1 MTIENNKKTEAIK
14 KSLNELLMKLEHE
27 KQKISSKKSYIYIDD
42 KIAPVIPRDKLEFLN
57 ITTSLLTCLIENFFS
72 VDDLSSVKK
81 LRETEIFFSNNYDLK
96 KFTFPQYA
104 SQIDFIL
111 LTYADVEIELD
122 TFDEKAKELLRRG
135 HKKAGTQASWVVFVV
150 RELIK
155 FDFQEVKNNNFDYK
169 ANALAVINEAKP
181 ELEKHR
187 GCKKLLGNLLLL
199 ILTLGTA
206 HIANKIVNKH
216 FLFFRE
222 TDSSKKLKQLE
233 HTISKL
239 AS

>member
-1 MTIENNKKTEAIK
+1 MND
-14 KSLNELLMKLEHE
+14 LN
-27 KQKISSKKSYIYIDD
+27 
-42 KIAPVIPRDKLEFLN
+42 
-57 ITTSLLTCLIENFFS
+57 
-72 VDDLSSVKK
+72 SVKK
-81 LRETEIFFSNNYDLK
+81 LRETEIFFSNKYDLK
-96 KFTFPQYA
+96 KFIFPNYA
-104 SQIDFIL
+104 AQINPIL
-111 LTYADVEIELD
+111 LNYANLEIAID
-122 TFDEKAKELLRRG
+122 TFDKKAKELLKCG
-135 HKKAGTQASWVVFVV
+135 HEKASTQASWVVFLV
-150 RELIK
+150 RKLIK
-155 FDFQEVKNNNFDYK
+155 CHFQEEKNNGFDYK
-169 ANALAVINEAKP
+169 TNALMAIDKAKL

>member
-1 MTIENNKKTEAIK
+1 MTTENNKKTETIK
-14 KSLNELLMKLEHE
+14 KSLNDLLVKLEHR
-27 KQKISSKKSYIYIDD
+27 KQRIATSKSYIYIDD
-42 KIAPVIPRDKLEFLN
+42 KTVSVFPRDRLELLD
-57 ITTSLLTCLIENFFS
+57 IATSLLSCLIEQFHS
-72 VDDLSSVKK
+72 VDDLNSIKK
-81 LRETEIFFSNNYDLK
+81 LRETELYFLNNKYLK

-155 FDFQEVKNNNFDYK
+155 FHFQEDKNNNFDYK

-181 ELEKHR
+181 ELEQHR
-187 GCKKLLGNLLLL
+187 GCKKILGNLLLL

-206 HIANKIVNKH
+206 HIANKMVNNH

-233 HTISKL
+233 QTVSTL
-239 AS
+239 AL